1 MLADAA
7 RGVELD
13 ALRPALL
20 RIARLHLR
28 NDAWAEDAVSETI
41 VAALENRTEFEA
53 RSKLKTWVVGIL
65 KHKIIDCFRAHR
77 REEPLA
83 DPDDEGLEDGIFQSD
98 GHYREWPTD
107 WVTPE
112 SQLSR
117 NQFLE
122 LLEICVQQLPA
133 AQGRIFLM
141 REWLELPTDEVCK
154 ELAITA
160 TNAGVLL
167 HRARLRLRECLKVRW
182 FNEAAGG

>member
-1 MLADAA
+1 MHADAG

-20 RIARLHLR
+20 RIAKLHLR

-41 VAALENRTEFEA
+41 LAALENKTVFEA

-65 KHKIIDCFRAHR
+65 KHKIIDCFRSRR

-83 DPDDEGLEDGIFQSD
+83 DPDDDLEDEIFQAD
-98 GHYREWPTD
+98 GHYREWPAD

-112 SQLSR
+112 SNASR

-122 LLEICVQQLPA
+122 VLEVCVQQLPA

-141 REWLELPTDEVCK
+141 REWLELPTDEICN
-154 ELAITA
+154 ELSITA

-182 FNEAAGG
+182 FNEAAT